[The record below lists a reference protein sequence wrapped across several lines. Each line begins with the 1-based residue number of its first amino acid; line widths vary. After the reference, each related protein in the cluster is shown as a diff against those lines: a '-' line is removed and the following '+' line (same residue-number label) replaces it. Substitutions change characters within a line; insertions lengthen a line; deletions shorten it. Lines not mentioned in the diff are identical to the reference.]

1 MVKKTTTVVAR
12 GSERG
17 RKDEVKHMGFLKH
30 ETILYDTAM
39 MDT

>member
-1 MVKKTTTVVAR
+1 MVKKKVVVAR

-17 RKDEVKHMGFLKH
+17 RKDEEVKHMGFLKH
-30 ETILYDTAM
+30 ETILYDTVM